1 MARWIRD
8 ELLNQP
14 ADFVEFLMND
24 YLTKNGFLRVTR
36 KGEQVWK
43 EGDGFLTMAR
53 FLKYS
58 YENGMLHLEAWTGA
72 FRESALTGFVGS
84 LPKKFYRESLEE
96 LIRLLHQPIPP
107 EGMGAQGQ
115 PIVVQV
121 PDHAGP
127 AVPALVCS
135 ILGIVSGLLIPII
148 GLIFFRVRHVAGT
161 ESQELF
167 QIQHGQD
174 RGHSGHYRHGA
185 VAAQLDRRHYLK
197 PDVLLKT

>member
-8 ELLNQP
+8 EVLNQP

-24 YLTKNGFLRVTR
+24 YLTKNGFLHVTR

-58 YENGMLHLEAWTGA
+58 YENGMLHLEAWTGV

-96 LIRLLHQPIPP
+96 LIRLLHQPIPS

-148 GLIFFRVRHVAGT
+148 GLIFSGFGMSLGQRARNSSKYSMAKTAVILGT
-161 ESQELF
+161 
-167 QIQHGQD
+167 IGM
-174 RGHSGHYRHGA
+174 
-185 VAAQLDRRHYLK
+185 
-197 PDVLLKT
+197 VLSLLNWIGGIILNLMFF

>member
-8 ELLNQP
+8 EVLNQP
-14 ADFVEFLMND
+14 TDFVDFLMND

-58 YENGMLHLEAWTGA
+58 YENGMLHLEAGTGA
-72 FRESALTGFVGS
+72 FRENAMTGFVGS

-96 LIRLLHQPIPP
+96 LIRLLHQPIPQG
-107 EGMGAQGQ
+107 GMGDQGQ

-127 AVPALVCS
+127 AVPALICS
-135 ILGIVSGLLIPII
+135 ILGIVTGLLIPII
-148 GLIFFRVRHVAGT
+148 GLIFSGVGMSMGQRARNSSKYSMAKTAVILGT
-161 ESQELF
+161 
-167 QIQHGQD
+167 IGM
-174 RGHSGHYRHGA
+174 
-185 VAAQLDRRHYLK
+185 
-197 PDVLLKT
+197 VLSLLNWIGGIILNLMFF

>member
-58 YENGMLHLEAWTGA
+58 YENGMLHLEAWTGV

-148 GLIFFRVRHVAGT
+148 GLIFSGFGMSLGQRARNSSKYSMAKTAVILGT
-161 ESQELF
+161 
-167 QIQHGQD
+167 IGM
-174 RGHSGHYRHGA
+174 
-185 VAAQLDRRHYLK
+185 
-197 PDVLLKT
+197 VLSLLNWIGGIILNLMFF

>member
-8 ELLNQP
+8 EVLNQP
-14 ADFVEFLMND
+14 TDFVDFLMND

-43 EGDGFLTMAR
+43 GGDGFLTMAR

-72 FRESALTGFVGS
+72 FRENAMTGFVGS

-96 LIRLLHQPIPP
+96 LIRLLHQPIPQG
-107 EGMGAQGQ
+107 GMGDQGQ

-127 AVPALVCS
+127 AVPALICS
-135 ILGIVSGLLIPII
+135 ILGIVTGLLIPII
-148 GLIFFRVRHVAGT
+148 GLIFSGVGMSMGQRARNSSKYSMAKTAVILGT
-161 ESQELF
+161 
-167 QIQHGQD
+167 IGM
-174 RGHSGHYRHGA
+174 
-185 VAAQLDRRHYLK
+185 
-197 PDVLLKT
+197 VLSLLNWIGGIILNLMFF

>member
-148 GLIFFRVRHVAGT
+148 GLIFSGFGMSLGQRARNSSKYSMAKTAVILGT
-161 ESQELF
+161 
-167 QIQHGQD
+167 IGM
-174 RGHSGHYRHGA
+174 
-185 VAAQLDRRHYLK
+185 
-197 PDVLLKT
+197 VLSLLNWIGGIILNLMFF

>member
-58 YENGMLHLEAWTGA
+58 YENGMLHLEAWTGV

-96 LIRLLHQPIPP
+96 LIRLLHQPIPS

-148 GLIFFRVRHVAGT
+148 GLIFSGFGMSLGQRARNSSKYSMAKTAVILGT
-161 ESQELF
+161 
-167 QIQHGQD
+167 IGM
-174 RGHSGHYRHGA
+174 
-185 VAAQLDRRHYLK
+185 
-197 PDVLLKT
+197 VLSLLNWIGGIILNLMFF

>member
-148 GLIFFRVRHVAGT
+148 GLIFSGFGMSLGQRARNSSKYSMAKTAVILGT
-161 ESQELF
+161 
-167 QIQHGQD
+167 ICM
-174 RGHSGHYRHGA
+174 
-185 VAAQLDRRHYLK
+185 
-197 PDVLLKT
+197 VLSLLNWIGGIILNLMFF